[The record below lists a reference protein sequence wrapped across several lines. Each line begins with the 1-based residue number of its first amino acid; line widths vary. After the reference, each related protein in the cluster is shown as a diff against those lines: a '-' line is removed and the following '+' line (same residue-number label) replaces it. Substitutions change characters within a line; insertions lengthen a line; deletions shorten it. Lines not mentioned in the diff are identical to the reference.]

1 VDAAI
6 GCLEFGLINAIQ
18 DYYWL
23 SCSCHDN
30 SSLEVRNKP
39 ITDSVC
45 RCDLKYKAVEYS
57 MMQLL
62 ANDTPVPLRPV
73 P

>member
-1 VDAAI
+1 MTTARWK
-6 GCLEFGLINAIQ
+6 LEI
-18 DYYWL
+18 
-23 SCSCHDN
+23 
-30 SSLEVRNKP
+30 KP